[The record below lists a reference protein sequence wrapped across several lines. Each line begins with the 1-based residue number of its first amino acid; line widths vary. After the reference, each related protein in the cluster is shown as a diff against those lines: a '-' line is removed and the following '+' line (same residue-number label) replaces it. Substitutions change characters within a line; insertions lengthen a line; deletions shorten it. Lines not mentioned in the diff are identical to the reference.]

1 MSKCAFNF
9 SFQIWENTVY
19 LSHSKRKGGSQMNEM
34 EKLSALEAENQK
46 LKRDNDQLLEI
57 VAQMRVTLNRLI
69 LHYISDKPE
78 DRV

>member
-1 MSKCAFNF
+1 
-9 SFQIWENTVY
+9 
-19 LSHSKRKGGSQMNEM
+19 MNEM